1 MRRVFHI
8 STSNLTPPPD
18 PLPIYRHLRYTPLH
32 CLGGSKTDRRFGS
45 LDVPSRTTFAHA
57 ASVSPCSLGTV
68 VAARATG
75 KEQRPLPCGSHSRRR
90 AKQID
95 RAACRMCPATGIA
108 TGITLISLSQNE
120 LRPTQPGFVLAAGS
134 RLTPL
139 VPALDSPKLSTP
151 TVLVSARS
159 VIQPRAGLIAMGS
172 SSPQPSMS
180 ACIYLHCSHL
190 GRFHLPSRWSSQKS
204 RTQVKWPRRPREA
217 E

>member
-1 MRRVFHI
+1 M
-8 STSNLTPPPD
+8 
-18 PLPIYRHLRYTPLH
+18 
-32 CLGGSKTDRRFGS
+32 
-45 LDVPSRTTFAHA
+45 
-57 ASVSPCSLGTV
+57 

-95 RAACRMCPATGIA
+95 RAVFRLHSVHAECVQQ

-159 VIQPRAGLIAMGS
+159 LIQPRAGLIAMGS
-172 SSPQPSMS
+172 SSPQPSTS
-180 ACIYLHCSHL
+180 ACIYLNCRHL

-204 RTQVKWPRRPREA
+204 RTHFVWLVSVPPSAWSPLLPLSARSVPSLTIQGNLRACRVGVMAPRVVARVGPARRGGDDDEGP
-217 E
+217 